1 MLQKKKVMKDNGAS
15 HYWISLLT
23 VLLPVMIF
31 GVFIYIYNINANKN
45 YIEQMR
51 LSSFQQASTQIG
63 YLIEVLKGIA
73 GDHEISENTLETED
87 SSIFFALNDMEQKAP
102 FPINAFY
109 YKRGDKYIYTSSQML
124 LYQDFEAFYDSTYN
138 LSRPKFFYRLNS
150 EMTPKLLRFYLQSGV
165 AAEGLIAFI
174 YPADSDS
181 VIFFFFSE
189 NSLWDVVS
197 DYFGKPQGELLIY
210 NNSLDV
216 ILSSQPDNDEALDS
230 ALLKLKGTGLL
241 HLEDTHQMALRQTI
255 GLNEMTIVN
264 LMDRKDFYSPLTT
277 DRLILSGLI
286 LLMFLCC
293 LVLLTYGIRQTGN
306 ALATSHENTRYLQ
319 EQVETQSTLL
329 IEHFSQELI
338 NGHYRTTEEI
348 YRTAD
353 YLGLTLKAS
362 SWIVIVVTFPEN
374 TSAEL
379 PGISFCSDGVISI
392 AGKTPWY
399 PGIFFLLNLEP
410 VSPEEDLRQKLAAD
424 LQAFLL
430 TCGFCDFIMG
440 VSTFCHDPLL
450 LKHAFYEAEA
460 AALSYDK
467 KENGQIIFYRM
478 NCEEILQSYTLPAVE
493 KSLLTSSIQR
503 GEMQVAFSALDSLL
517 DNIEMISKSFLLVH
531 LMTGSIA
538 NLLLQMAQ
546 DYHLGLTQS
555 DWTDLI
561 AFQSMDTFRSCV
573 KALAEKLCLQSIRQ
587 NKQQKEEEDNAVLT
601 FIRSHYTKPD
611 FSLDYAADTLK
622 MSKVKISAVIKEK
635 LDLGFQQY
643 ITLLRMN
650 EIKRQLTETEKSVQD
665 IIRDVGYL
673 DVSSSI
679 RKFKSLEGVT
689 PGQYR
694 SMSCVKK

>member
-1 MLQKKKVMKDNGAS
+1 MLPKRNSIKASSAS

-73 GDHEISENTLETED
+73 GDCEISEQTQENED
-87 SSIFFALNDMEQKAP
+87 SSIFLSLNEMEQKTP
-102 FPINAFY
+102 FPVNAFY
-109 YKRGDKYIYTSSQML
+109 YKRGDKYIYTASQML
-124 LYQDFEAFYDSTYN
+124 LYQDFEAAYDSTYN
-138 LSRPKFFYRLNS
+138 LSRPQFFYRLNS
-150 EMTPKLLRFYLQSGV
+150 EMTPKLLRFYLQNGV
-165 AAEGLIAFI
+165 SAEGLIAFI
-174 YPADSDS
+174 YPTDSDS
-181 VIFFFFSE
+181 VLFFFFSE

-197 DYFGKPQGELLIY
+197 DYFGEPQGELLIY
-210 NNSLDV
+210 NSSLDV
-216 ILSSQPDNDEALDS
+216 ILSSRPDNDEALNS
-230 ALLKLKGTGLL
+230 SLLKLKGTGLL
-241 HLEDTHQMALRQTI
+241 FLKDTRQVALRQTI

-264 LMDRKDFYSPLTT
+264 LMDQKDFYSPLTT

-293 LVLLTYGIRQTGN
+293 LILLTYGIRQAGN
-306 ALATSHENTRYLQ
+306 ALATSHENTRCLQ
-319 EQVETQSTLL
+319 EQVETQSSLL

-338 NGHYRTTEEI
+338 NGHYRTAEEL
-348 YRTAD
+348 YRTAG

-362 SWIVIVVTFPEN
+362 AWIVMVIIPQKN

-379 PGISFCSDGVISI
+379 PGVPFCSEGMISI

-399 PGIFFLLNLEP
+399 PGMFFLLNLEP
-410 VSPEEDLRQKLAAD
+410 SSPEDDRRKTLAAR
-424 LQAFLL
+424 LQEFLL
-430 TCGFCDFIMG
+430 TCSYRDFTIG
-440 VSTFCHDPLL
+440 VSTFCRDPLL

-460 AALSYDK
+460 AALSSGEKDS
-467 KENGQIIFYRM
+467 GQILFYRM
-478 NCEEILQSYTLPAVE
+478 NREEILQSYTLPAVE
-493 KSLLTSSIQR
+493 KSLLTASIQR

-517 DNIEMISKSFLLVH
+517 DNIESTSKSFLLVH

-538 NLLLQMAQ
+538 NLLLQLAQ

-561 AFQSMDTFRSCV
+561 SFQSMDTFRSCV
-573 KALAEKLCLQSIRQ
+573 KALTEKLCLESIRQ
-587 NKQQKEEEDNAVLT
+587 NRQQKEEEDNAVLT

-622 MSKVKISAVIKEK
+622 LSRTKVSAVVKEK

-650 EIKRQLTETEKSVQD
+650 EIKRQLTETGKSIQD

-694 SMSCVKK
+694 SMSSPKK